1 MKIKVLP
8 EEVVGKIAA
17 GEVITRPADVVKQ
30 LVENSIDAN
39 ATRITVNLQAGGS
52 ELIRVVDDGVGIGE
66 DDLPVAL
73 ARYATSKLAAAGDLL
88 EVVTLGFRGEALAS
102 IAAVSETTIFS
113 RADGL
118 VQGAVVNASGGKLDS
133 VHPRGG
139 PVGTTV
145 SVRNLYFNTPAR
157 RRFLKSRGA
166 EASRVNQLIGH
177 FALAYPEIRFTVTSD
192 DRKVL
197 DSPGTGRL
205 IDAIRAVTGV
215 RDAEQLIEVS
225 GEDGTGLSLTG
236 YVSVASAHYA
246 TRQNQVILVNRRLI
260 QNRSLSYGL
269 EDAYQP
275 ALPTG
280 RHPLAILD
288 IRMPFDQVDVNI
300 HPAKAEVRFAN
311 ERVVYS
317 FVRRAIRT
325 TLMRHAPWPTYG
337 GVAHYQESPGRGSV
351 DASIEFGRLIGQ
363 PASTQPGDANTE
375 IFTAGSVER
384 AGEPETTPSE
394 ASGPVVGPS
403 TGGDESSQSESV
415 PIRPSALRSLGQI
428 DDNTYIVAEGPD
440 GVYFIDQHTAHER
453 VLYEVIEA
461 RRLAGGP
468 QVQPLLQPIALELST
483 TQQQALRES
492 GNGLSDQGFEVEEF
506 GPENWVLR
514 AIPAGIPESR
524 LVEATLE
531 AIDELGAERKLPD
544 GRWRISATIACHS
557 AVRAGDNLGS
567 NEISELLSL
576 LEGTDVSR
584 FCPHGRP
591 IIIHLPTSR
600 LARDFGRR

>member
-236 YVSVASAHYA
+236 YVSAASAHYA

-311 ERVVYS
+311 ERGVYS

-415 PIRPSALRSLGQI
+415 PIRPGALRSLGQI

-557 AVRAGDNLGS
+557 AVRAGDNLGP

>member
-8 EEVVGKIAA
+8 QEIVGKIAA

-30 LVENSIDAN
+30 LVENSIDAK
-39 ATRITVNLQAGGS
+39 ATRITVNVQAGGS
-52 ELIRVVDDGVGIGE
+52 ELIRVVDDGIGISV
-66 DDLPVAL
+66 DDLPVSL

-88 EVVTLGFRGEALAS
+88 DVVTLGFRGEALAS

-113 RADGL
+113 RADGVL
-118 VQGAVVNASGGKLDS
+118 QGAVVHASGGEVDS
-133 VHPRGG
+133 VQPRGG

-177 FALAYPEIRFTVTSD
+177 FALAYPEIRFTVTSEE
-192 DRKVL
+192 RTVL

-215 RDAEQLIEVS
+215 KDAEQLIEVS
-225 GEDGTGLSLTG
+225 GEDVTGLSLSG
-236 YVSVASAHYA
+236 YVSMSSVHYA
-246 TRQNQVILVNRRLI
+246 TRQNQVILANRRLI

-275 ALPTG
+275 GLPTG
-280 RHPLAILD
+280 RHPLAVLD

-311 ERVVYS
+311 ERGVYS

-325 TLMRHAPWPTYG
+325 TLMRHAPWPAYG
-337 GVAHYQESPGRGSV
+337 GVTRFQGSPGRGSV
-351 DASIEFGRLIGQ
+351 DANIEFGRLIGQ
-363 PASTQPGDANTE
+363 PTSMHRRDANTE
-375 IFTAGSVER
+375 IFTANSVER
-384 AGEPETTPSE
+384 AGERENAPVEPVDATT
-394 ASGPVVGPS
+394 ASS
-403 TGGDESSQSESV
+403 TGDVESSQSPAE
-415 PIRPSALRSLGQI
+415 PIRPTTLRSLGQI
-428 DDNTYIVAEGPD
+428 DNTYIVAEGPD
-440 GVYFIDQHTAHER
+440 GVYFIDQHAAHER
-453 VLYEVIEA
+453 VLYEIIEA
-461 RRLAGGP
+461 RRLAGEP
-468 QVQPLLQPIALELST
+468 QVQPLLQPIALDLST
-483 TQQQALRES
+483 TQQLAVRAS
-492 GNGLSDQGFEVEEF
+492 GNTLKDQGFEIEEF
-506 GPENWVLR
+506 GPDNWVLR
-514 AIPAGIPESR
+514 GIPAGIPESR
-524 LVEATLE
+524 LVEAAME
-531 AIDELGAERKLPD
+531 AIDGLGEERSMPD

-557 AVRAGDNLGS
+557 AIRAGDDLS
-567 NEISELLSL
+567 PSEISELLSL

>member
-8 EEVVGKIAA
+8 QEVVGKIAA

-52 ELIRVVDDGVGIGE
+52 ELIRVVDDGIGISE
-66 DDLPVAL
+66 DELPISL
-73 ARYATSKLAAAGDLL
+73 ARYTTSKLAGAGDLL

-102 IAAVSETTIFS
+102 ITAVSETTIFS
-113 RADGL
+113 RADGAL
-118 VQGAVVNASGGKLDS
+118 QGAVVHASGGEVTK
-133 VHPRGG
+133 VQPRGG
-139 PVGTTV
+139 PVGT
-145 SVRNLYFNTPAR
+145 SAAVRNLYFNTPAR

-192 DRKVL
+192 ERTVL
-197 DSPGTGRL
+197 NSPGSGRL

-215 RDAEQLIEVS
+215 KDPEQLIEVS

-236 YVSVASAHYA
+236 YVSVASTHYA

-260 QNRSLSYGL
+260 QNRALSYGL

-288 IRMPFDQVDVNI
+288 IRIPFNQVDVNI

-311 ERVVYS
+311 ERGVYS

-325 TLMRHAPWPTYG
+325 TLMRQAPWPTYG
-337 GVAHYQESPGRGSV
+337 GVTHFQDSPDRSRV
-351 DASIEFGRLIGQ
+351 AASIEFGRLVGQ
-363 PASTQPGDANTE
+363 TTPKQAGDPDTD
-375 IFTAGSVER
+375 IFTAESVER
-384 AGEPETTPSE
+384 ATGLYETPGEIEGSVAP
-394 ASGPVVGPS
+394 ASDSGVDPN
-403 TGGDESSQSESV
+403 QSETG
-415 PIRPSALRSLGQI
+415 PIRPSTLRSLGQI
-428 DDNTYIVAEGPD
+428 DDNKYIVAEGPD
-440 GVYFIDQHTAHER
+440 GIYFIDQHAAHER
-453 VLYEVIEA
+453 VLYEVVEA
-461 RRLAGGP
+461 RREAGGP
-468 QVQPLLQPIALELST
+468 QVQPLLQPIALELSS
-483 TQQQALRES
+483 TQQQTLRDS
-492 GNGLSDQGFEVEEF
+492 GSTLKAQGFDVEEF
-506 GPENWVLR
+506 GPDNWVLR

-531 AIDELGAERKLPD
+531 AIDGLGGERNMPD
-544 GRWRISATIACHS
+544 GRWRVSATIACHS

>member
-39 ATRITVNLQAGGS
+39 ATQITVELQAGGS

-73 ARYATSKLAAAGDLL
+73 ARYATSKLSAAGDLL
-88 EVVTLGFRGEALAS
+88 GVVTLGFRGEALAS
-102 IAAVSETTIFS
+102 IAAVSETTIYS
-113 RADGL
+113 RASG
-118 VQGAVVNASGGKLDS
+118 VSQGAVVHATGGE
-133 VHPRGG
+133 VNRAQPRGG
-139 PVGTTV
+139 PAGTTV
-145 SVRNLYFNTPAR
+145 TVRNLYFNTPAR

-177 FALAYPEIRFTVTSD
+177 FGLAYPEIRFTVTSD
-192 DRKVL
+192 ERRVL

-215 RDAEQLIEVS
+215 KDAGQLIEVS

-236 YVSVASAHYA
+236 YVSVASKHYA

-260 QNRSLSYGL
+260 QNRALSYGL

-288 IRMPFDQVDVNI
+288 IRIPFNQVDVNI

-311 ERVVYS
+311 ERGVYS

-337 GVAHYQESPGRGSV
+337 GVTQYHESPARGSV
-351 DASIEFGRLIGQ
+351 EASIEFGGLIGR
-363 PASTQPGDANTE
+363 PASTRPGNANTE
-375 IFTAGSVER
+375 IFTADSVER
-384 AGEPETTPSE
+384 AGGSENVPAETEGSPTATSAGGSE
-394 ASGPVVGPS
+394 AGQSVAGPLKPS
-403 TGGDESSQSESV
+403 TL
-415 PIRPSALRSLGQI
+415 RPLGQI
-428 DDNTYIVAEGPD
+428 DDNTYVVAEGPD
-440 GVYFIDQHTAHER
+440 GVYFVDQHAAHER

-461 RRLAGGP
+461 RRLAGEP
-468 QVQPLLQPIALELST
+468 QVQPLLQPIALDLSI
-483 TQQQALRES
+483 TQQQALRDA
-492 GNGLSDQGFEVEEF
+492 GTALKDQGFEVEEF
-506 GPENWVLR
+506 GPDNWVLR

-524 LVEATLE
+524 VVAATLE
-531 AIDELGAERKLPD
+531 AIDGLGAERNMPD

-557 AVRAGDNLGS
+557 AVRAGDDLAPS
-567 NEISELLSL
+567 EISELLSL

>member
-1 MKIKVLP
+1 MKIRILP

-52 ELIRVVDDGVGIGE
+52 ELIRVVDDGVGISD

-73 ARYATSKLAAAGDLL
+73 ARYATSKLAAAADLL
-88 EVVTLGFRGEALAS
+88 GVVTLGFRGEALAS

-113 RADGL
+113 RADGV
-118 VQGAVVNASGGKLDS
+118 VQGAVVHASGGEVDR
-133 VHPRGG
+133 VQPRGG
-139 PVGTTV
+139 PVGTSV

-177 FALAYPEIRFTVTSD
+177 FALAYPEIKFTVTSD
-192 DRKVL
+192 ERTVI

-205 IDAIRAVTGV
+205 IDAIHAVTGV
-215 RDAEQLIEVS
+215 KDAGQLIEVS
-225 GEDGTGLSLTG
+225 GEDGTGLSLSG
-236 YVSVASAHYA
+236 YVSVSSVHYA

-260 QNRSLSYGL
+260 QNRALSYGL

-311 ERVVYS
+311 ERGVYS

-337 GVAHYQESPGRGSV
+337 GVTHYQESPAPGSV

-363 PASTQPGDANTE
+363 PASTRPGDADTD
-375 IFTAGSVER
+375 IFTADSVKR
-384 AGEPETTPSE
+384 AGGRDNAPSE
-394 ASGPVVGPS
+394 VDESLTTSPA
-403 TGGDESSQSESV
+403 GGVESSQSDSE
-415 PIRPSALRSLGQI
+415 PIRPSTLRSLGQI

-440 GVYFIDQHTAHER
+440 GVYFIDQHAAHER

-461 RRLAGGP
+461 RRLAGGS

-483 TQQQALRES
+483 TQQQALRDGGKTLGE
-492 GNGLSDQGFEVEEF
+492 QGFEVEEF
-506 GPENWVLR
+506 GPDTWVLR

-524 LVEATLE
+524 LVEATVE
-531 AIDELGAERKLPD
+531 AIDGLGGERNMPD

-557 AVRAGDNLGS
+557 AVRAGDDLAP
-567 NEISELLSL
+567 NEVSELLSL

-600 LARDFGRR
+600 LAHDFGRR